1 MYALPSPG
9 RKCDP
14 DTAPEHSDIENA
26 VRPPYHRTSLAAL
39 RGQPSHSPV
48 LSMYIPPEIRANLD
62 EIERR
67 AGYLWKFLDVPGKQA
82 AIAKLEEQM
91 GAQNFWDSQKAAQK
105 VISEC
110 NGHKSIVAPQV
121 AFRRQ
126 IEDAKTLA
134 ELITE
139 SPDGS
144 ADAEVEELRKL
155 ATDLLAAVSD
165 LEIASFLSGLHDRSN
180 AIVTVK
186 AGAGGTESNDWADLL
201 YRMYTR
207 WAERRGFKIEVEDIA
222 EGEGAGISQATFRLE
237 GPNAYGYVKAER
249 GVHRLVRISPFD
261 ANARRHTSFASV
273 DVVAEIDDDIDVEV
287 NEADLRVDVYRSS
300 GKGGQHVNKTESAV
314 RLTHIPTG
322 IVVACQRERSQ
333 VKNRALAMK
342 ILRARIYEKTIDD
355 KRAEM
360 EKYYGEKG
368 DIGWGNQIR
377 SYVFQP
383 YQMVKDLR
391 TGVETGNIQAVMD
404 GDIDAF
410 INGWLRA
417 GGPRTRNKDIKIE
430 D

>member
-14 DTAPEHSDIENA
+14 DAAAEHSDIENA
-26 VRPPYHRTSLAAL
+26 ARPPYHRTSLSAL
-39 RGQPSHSPV
+39 SGQPSLSPV
-48 LSMYIPPEIRANLD
+48 LSMYIPPEIRAQI
-62 EIERR
+62 EEVERR
-67 AGYLWKFLDVPGKQA
+67 AGHLWKFLDVTGKQGL
-82 AIAKLEEQM
+82 IAKLEEQM

-105 VISEC
+105 VIGEC
-110 NGHKSIVAPQV
+110 NGYKNVVGPQV

-126 IEDAKTLA
+126 IDDVKTLA
-134 ELITE
+134 ELIAE
-139 SPDGS
+139 SPDGT
-144 ADAEVEELRKL
+144 ADAELEELRKL
-155 ATDLLAAVSD
+155 AADLLAGVAD
-165 LEIASFLSGLHDRSN
+165 LEIASFLSGPHDKSN

-322 IVVACQRERSQ
+322 IAVACQRERSQ